1 MCRRNSRNTHLIHPD
16 IIIRIQVDHHAMLPA
31 ARSEVLRAARRVA
44 RFLAASPAMPEEAP
58 PLAPASA
65 RPAAPPGVR
74 PLATTDIA
82 TKRVRILRELFC
94 EREQRDERE
103 SRCGFF
109 IRHAFRLRADAS
121 SQWATA
127 CWRRPTGHSG
137 ECVAARR
144 VARARHQTSELCP
157 TAERCG

>member
-1 MCRRNSRNTHLIHPD
+1 MQCCRRRVP
-16 IIIRIQVDHHAMLPA
+16 RC
-31 ARSEVLRAARRVA
+31 RARR
-44 RFLAASPAMPEEAP
+44 
-58 PLAPASA
+58 
-65 RPAAPPGVR
+65 GGR

-82 TKRVRILRELFC
+82 TKLVRILRELFC

-127 CWRRPTGHSG
+127 CCLRPTGHSG
-137 ECVAARR
+137 KCIAAKR
-144 VARARHQTSELCP
+144 VAEARHQKSELCP
-157 TAERCG
+157 TAERGGR

>member
-1 MCRRNSRNTHLIHPD
+1 
-16 IIIRIQVDHHAMLPA
+16 MLPA
-31 ARSEVLRAARRVA
+31 ARSEVPRAARRVA

-65 RPAAPPGVR
+65 RSAAPPGAR

-82 TKRVRILRELFC
+82 TKLVRILRELFC

-103 SRCGFF
+103 SRCGVF

-121 SQWATA
+121 SQWASSQWASSQWASSQWATA
-127 CWRRPTGHSG
+127 CCRRPTGHSG
-137 ECVAARR
+137 ECIAARR
-144 VARARHQTSELCP
+144 VAEARDQKSELCP
-157 TAERCG
+157 TAERGGR